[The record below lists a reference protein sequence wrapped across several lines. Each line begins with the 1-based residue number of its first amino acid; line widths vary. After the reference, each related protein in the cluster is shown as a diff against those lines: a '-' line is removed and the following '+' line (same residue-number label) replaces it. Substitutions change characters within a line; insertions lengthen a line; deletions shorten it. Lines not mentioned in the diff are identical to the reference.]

1 MNIMDMEEILQ
12 IRSCVEIL
20 TNDVKIYTSAV
31 NKELQGIHT
40 GGCSFSR
47 LKRAVICSAVL

>member
-1 MNIMDMEEILQ
+1 MDMEEILQ